1 MIFITGY
8 SDRLSA
14 CAGESIAFKVSSLSS
29 RPYRAKL
36 VRIAHAD
43 PNPAGPGFKVEPLA
57 EVFATERPSVAQP
70 LRSGSC
76 GRVARMPLVGLGGG
90 LSVSVRIMPT
100 APSRGEQCVLSHGDP
115 ASGGWRLAID
125 GAGVLFTIAGAPAP
139 VQLRCDLPLPARW
152 LELQLSADPVV
163 GTLTLQVS
171 DVDTMAEG
179 ALRLASTARWR
190 VPPQPNLAADAD
202 LLIGACLGDDGVP
215 RCHFNGRIEA
225 PTISAAAQAHHP
237 SRIMAAWDFAR
248 GIDTADIV
256 DTGPHQRHGR
266 LINLPTRAVA
276 GSRWTGREHCW
287 RHAPEQY
294 AAIHFHDD
302 DLHDAGWTTGFQFT
316 VPQTLKS
323 GAYAMLLEAEG
334 QRDWLPFYVTPAP
347 GTSSGARIAFVA
359 PTYTYVAYANYAR
372 GNFDAALRRRVADW
386 QAYPHNPDEHP
397 EVGRSTYNLHPDGS
411 GVCFSS
417 RWRPLLTMRPGFLT
431 FDDPRGSGVRH
442 YTADSHLL
450 DWLEHEGM
458 AFDVWT
464 DDELERH
471 GSAVLEPYAVVLT
484 GTHPEYHSTRT
495 LDALQ
500 GYLRS
505 GGNLAYLGGNGFYWR
520 VGLSQTV
527 PGVLEVRR
535 AGGGTR
541 AWAPCAGEN
550 VHALDGEL
558 GGLWRSSGRT
568 PQQLTGVGFVSQ
580 GPFEGA
586 VYRVNDAARNGRAGW
601 LLEGVASGPIGGY
614 GLSGGG
620 AAGFELDATSAADG
634 TPAGTQVLARSE
646 GHGPGFGPALDAVLS
661 HTMTRDRGAVE
672 PSIRAEITYRDTAW
686 GGSVFTV
693 GSITF
698 CGSLSHDG
706 YRNDMSTLLRNYL
719 VRKTMPRSSAG

>member
-14 CAGESIAFKVSSLSS
+14 SAGESIAFKVSSLASA
-29 RPYRAKL
+29 PYRATL
-36 VRIAHAD
+36 VRMIHAD
-43 PNPAGPGFKVEPLA
+43 PNPAGPGFKAEHLP
-57 EVFATERPSVAQP
+57 EVFTTEQPSIVQP
-70 LRSGSC
+70 LRPGSFI
-76 GRVARMPLVGLGGG
+76 RVAHVPLADLSGG
-90 LSVSVRIMPT
+90 LTVGVRIMPT
-100 APSRGEQCVLSHGDP
+100 APARGEQCVLAHGDP
-115 ASGGWRLAID
+115 ATGGWRLAID
-125 GAGVLFTIAGAPAP
+125 GAGVVATLAGAAASVQVRCTLALPP
-139 VQLRCDLPLPARW
+139 RWLEVQLR
-152 LELQLSADPVV
+152 ADPQR
-163 GTLTLQVS
+163 GTLILNVS
-171 DVDTMAEG
+171 DVDSGVEA
-179 ALRLASTARWR
+179 ALRSTISVPWR
-190 VPPQPNLAADAD
+190 APSQPAAVPEAD
-202 LLIGACLGDDGVP
+202 LLIGACLREDGVP

-225 PTISAAAQAHHP
+225 PTIHAAPQPHDP
-237 SRIMAAWDFAR
+237 STTVAAWDFAR
-248 GIDTADIV
+248 GIDTEDAV
-256 DTGPHQRHGR
+256 DTGPHRRHGR
-266 LINLPTRAVA
+266 LVNLPTRAVA

-302 DLHDAGWTTGFQFT
+302 DLHDAGWATGFEFT
-316 VPQTLKS
+316 VPPSLKS

-334 QRDWLPFYVTPAP
+334 ARDWLPFYVTPAP

-372 GNFDAALRRRVADW
+372 GNFDASLRRRVADW
-386 QAYPHNPDEHP
+386 QACPHNPDEHA
-397 EVGRSTYNLHPDGS
+397 EVGVSTYNLHPDGS

-417 RWRPLLTMRPGFLT
+417 RWRPLLTMRPAFLT
-431 FDDPRGSGVRH
+431 FDDPRGSGARH

-471 GSAVLEPYAVVLT
+471 GSAVLEPYAAVLT
-484 GTHPEYHSTRT
+484 GTHPEYHTAGT

-520 VGLSQTV
+520 VGLSPTV

-541 AWAPCAGEN
+541 AWAPRAGEQ
-550 VHALDGEL
+550 VHALDGEQ
-558 GGLWRSSGRT
+558 GGLWRINGRT

-586 VYRVNDAARNGRAGW
+586 CYRVDDAARTGSAGW
-601 LLEGVASGPIGGY
+601 LLEGVASGPTGGY

-634 TPAGTQVLARSE
+634 TPAGTHVLARSE
-646 GHGPGFGPALDAVLS
+646 GHGPGFGPALDALLS
-661 HTMTRDRGAVE
+661 HTMTRDRGPVE

-686 GGSVFTV
+686 GGSVFAV

-698 CGSLSHDG
+698 CGSLSHGG
-706 YRNDMSTLLRNYL
+706 YRNDMATLLRNYL
-719 VRKTMPRSSAG
+719 SRKTVPRSA

>member
-14 CAGESIAFKVSSLSS
+14 CAGESIAFKVSSLSTL
-29 RPYRAKL
+29 PYRATL
-36 VRIAHAD
+36 VRVIHAD
-43 PNPAGPGFKVEPLA
+43 PNPAGPGFKVEHLP
-57 EVFATERPSVAQP
+57 EVFTTQRPSVAQA
-70 LRSGSC
+70 LHRGSY
-76 GRVARMPLVGLGGG
+76 GRVAQVPLVDPAGG
-90 LSVSVRIMPT
+90 LSVGVRIMPT
-100 APSRGEQCVLSHGDP
+100 APGRGEQCVISHGDP
-115 ASGGWRLAID
+115 ASGGWRLDID
-125 GAGVLFTIAGAPAP
+125 GAGVIATLAAAQAP
-139 VQLRCDLPLPARW
+139 VQVRCGLALPLRW
-152 LELQLSADPVV
+152 LEVQVRADAKV
-163 GTLTLQVS
+163 GTLGLCIG
-171 DVDTMAEG
+171 DVQADVEG
-179 ALRLASTARWR
+179 ALRLAASVPWR
-190 VPPQPNLAADAD
+190 VPPERAATAEAD
-202 LLIGACLGDDGVP
+202 LLIGACLDEHGLP

-225 PTISAAAQAHHP
+225 PTIRSGSQVHDR
-237 SRIMAAWDFAR
+237 STTVAAWDFAR

-256 DTGPHQRHGR
+256 DTGPAQRHGR

-302 DLHDAGWTTGFQFT
+302 DLHDAGWTTGFEFT
-316 VPQTLKS
+316 VPTSLKS

-334 QRDWLPFYVTPAP
+334 RRDWLPFYVTPAP
-347 GTSSGARIAFVA
+347 GTSSGARVAFVA

-372 GNFDAALRRRVADW
+372 GNFDASLRRRVAAW
-386 QAYPHNPDEHP
+386 QACPHNPDEHA
-397 EVGRSTYNLHPDGS
+397 EVGVSTYNLHPDGS

-417 RWRPLLTMRPGFLT
+417 RWRPLLTLRPGFLT
-431 FDDPRGSGVRH
+431 FDDPRGSGARH

-471 GSAVLEPYAVVLT
+471 GGAVLEPYDVVLT
-484 GTHPEYHSTRT
+484 GTHPEYHSART
-495 LDALQ
+495 LDAIQ

-520 VGLSQTV
+520 VGLSSKV

-541 AWAPCAGEN
+541 AWAPRAGEE

-558 GGLWRSSGRT
+558 GGLWRGSGRT

-586 VYRVNDAARNGRAGW
+586 CYRVNDAARQGSAGW

-634 TPAGTQVLARSE
+634 TPAGTQILARSE
-646 GHGPGFGPALDAVLS
+646 GHGPGFGAALDALLS
-661 HTMTRDRGAVE
+661 HTMTRDRGPVE

-686 GGSVFTV
+686 GGSVFSV

-698 CGSLSHDG
+698 CSSLSHAG
-706 YRNDMSTLLRNYL
+706 YRNDMATLLRNYL
-719 VRKTMPRSSAG
+719 ARKTIPG